1 MDTPRDHSATPR
13 LGMLGGTF
21 DPVHRGH
28 LETADAA
35 RRRFALDEVLLI
47 PSSRPPHK
55 HRPTITDP
63 RHRLAMVRLAVADRA
78 GLAAS
83 DIELRRGGPSYT
95 VDTVAQVKRTSP
107 PGTRLFFLLGTD
119 AFLEFDTWK
128 SYNTLLH
135 EVPLVVLARGGVPD
149 DLPRWKDELSAFIR
163 GRIDDGYR
171 WQPSA
176 DAFVHPRRRKI
187 HLFDGPRLPI
197 AATDIRRRLRR
208 GEACREVLPA
218 AVAEYIQRERLYR

>member
-1 MDTPRDHSATPR
+1 MDTPRDHSPPPR

-28 LETADAA
+28 LETADAV
-35 RRRFALDEVLLI
+35 RRRFGLDEVLLI
-47 PSSRPPHK
+47 PSAKPPHK
-55 HRPTITDP
+55 RRPTITAP
-63 RHRLAMVRLAVADRA
+63 RHRLAMVRLAVADRP

-83 DIELRRGGPSYT
+83 DIELRREGPSYT
-95 VDTVAQVKRTSP
+95 VDTVAQVKAASP
-107 PGTRLFFLLGTD
+107 TGTRLFFLLGTD

-135 EVPLVVLARGGVPD
+135 EVPLVVLARGGAPD
-149 DLPRWKDELSAFIR
+149 DLARRKDELTAFIR

-171 WQPSA
+171 WRPA
-176 DAFVHPRRRKI
+176 VAAFVHPRRRPI

-208 GEACREVLPA
+208 GDACREVLPA
-218 AVAEYIQRERLYR
+218 AVADYIQRERLYR